1 MSGPSQWSY
10 VRVQGYQWCSVMVT
24 WSHRIYYYKRIIRSD
39 AYYYIFRRLTFSET
53 LVDWPWTCWSKL
65 PCIRSDE
72 IIPHQWRAILGK
84 RRSYFWFTAQVKLH
98 PLGRSFHEFSNYLC
112 GNARCELCKVQS
124 WQRINSSGGGLS
136 VRELKNE
143 CELSQL
149 LTWFEVI
156 VWKLTSLLVYGQC
169 RQLFSSW
176 RPWASVTQVFRI
188 SLQMDR
194 SEFKDSEKDNSTTV
208 ELFEDRWNS
217 YLKCKAT
224 HQISWEW

>member
-1 MSGPSQWSY
+1 M
-10 VRVQGYQWCSVMVT
+10 
-24 WSHRIYYYKRIIRSD
+24 HI
-39 AYYYIFRRLTFSET
+39 YYIFRHLTISET

-84 RRSYFWFTAQVKLH
+84 RRSYSWFTGQVKLH
-98 PLGRSFHEFSNYLC
+98 PSGRSFHEFSNYLC

-208 ELFEDRWNS
+208 ELYEFQRSSNSSTVVELSFSEFKDSEKDNSTTVELFGDRWNS
-217 YLKCKAT
+217 YLKCKAM